1 MTKKQFDK
9 LQKLDISNILMKAV
23 NNHTAKVFDAW
34 LKQNHAGEVFDGK
47 QMEAMGDIGK
57 TVVRYK
63 GRIALIRIAE
73 DLLHYTYISSIFGD
87 KVKE

>member
-1 MTKKQFDK
+1 MTNGKLER
-9 LQKLDISNILMKAV
+9 LQKLDVSNVLMKAV
-23 NNHTAKVFDAW
+23 NNHTAKVFDTW

-47 QMEAMGDIGK
+47 QLIAIGDIGK
-57 TVVRYK
+57 TVVKYK

-87 KVKE
+87 KIKE

>member
-1 MTKKQFDK
+1 MTNKQFDK
-9 LQKLDISNILMKAV
+9 LQKLDVSNVLLKAV

-34 LKQNHAGEVFDGK
+34 LRQNHAGEVFDGK
-47 QMEAMGDIGK
+47 QLESMGDIGK

-87 KVKE
+87 KITE

>member
-9 LQKLDISNILMKAV
+9 LHKLDVSNVLMKAV

-34 LKQNHAGEVFDGK
+34 LKQNHAGEVFDEK
-47 QMEAMGDIGK
+47 QLIAMGDIDK

-63 GRIALIRIAE
+63 GGV
-73 DLLHYTYISSIFGD
+73 SP
-87 KVKE
+87 